1 MSNLLSVFGK
11 GNYNTGNY
19 KHKIEKN
26 VFHEHTYLVTIHKYA
41 LKKSATNVVVSYLLP
56 SKGKVL

>member
-1 MSNLLSVFGK
+1 MSNLLSVLGK
-11 GNYNTGNY
+11 ENYNKENY

-26 VFHEHTYLVTIHKYA
+26 IFYEYKYLVTIHKYA
-41 LKKSATNVVVSYLLP
+41 LKKPATKIILSCLLP